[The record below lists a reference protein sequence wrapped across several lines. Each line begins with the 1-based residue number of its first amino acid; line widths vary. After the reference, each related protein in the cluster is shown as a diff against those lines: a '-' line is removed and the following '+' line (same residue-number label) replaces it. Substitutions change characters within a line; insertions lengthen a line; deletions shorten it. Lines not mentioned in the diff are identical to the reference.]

1 MILALSDIIEGFGGP
16 AVFRYITARSLFAFL
31 TAFLFGIFAGRPIIN
46 TLYRKG
52 FRSSE
57 RSYGD
62 INTQSKSGTPIMGGF
77 ILLAAALVAILLW
90 CRLDD
95 IRVLA
100 SLLCMLWFF
109 GIGAYDDI
117 QKVKGKDADAGL
129 SRVGK
134 YLAQFGMGAFLGLLI
149 VYPFGPSLAPF
160 TDGMATEIH
169 VPFFKVALIDIGW
182 LYIPFAAL
190 VVSFITNAVNFTDG
204 MDGLVTVPSLLVFL
218 VFGIFAYVLGNEI
231 FANHLLFQKIAGVGE
246 LSVFCAALIGACLA
260 FLWFNAYPAEIFM
273 GDSGSLMLG
282 GAIAAVSLFIK
293 QEALFVLVG
302 AIFVAE
308 LFSTLIQE
316 RYGLKKG
323 RRIFYRAPF
332 HHTLQHHGL
341 SETKIVTRV
350 WIIATVCAALALI
363 TLKVR

>member
-1 MILALSDIIEGFGGP
+1 MIFALSDIIEGFGGP
-16 AVFRYITARSLFAFL
+16 AVFRYITARALFAFL
-31 TAFLFGIFAGRPIIN
+31 TAFLFGIYAGRLIIN
-46 TLYRKG
+46 TLYKKG

-77 ILLAAALVAILLW
+77 ILLAASLVAILLW

-95 IRVLA
+95 ICVLA

-117 QKVKGKDADAGL
+117 QKVRGKDADAGL

-134 YLAQFGMGAFLGLLI
+134 YLAQFGMGALLGVLI
-149 VYPFGPSLAPF
+149 VYPLSPALAPF
-160 TDGMATEIH
+160 QSSWPQKFTFHCSKWRLWTLAGSTSLLPLWSCHSSPTPLISRTEWMA
-169 VPFFKVALIDIGW
+169 
-182 LYIPFAAL
+182 
-190 VVSFITNAVNFTDG
+190 
-204 MDGLVTVPSLLVFL
+204 LVTVPSLLVFL
-218 VFGIFAYVLGNEI
+218 VFGIFAYVLGHEV

-246 LSVFCAALIGACLA
+246 LNVFVLHSSVPVWLSSGLTPILPRSLWGFRVFDAWGRHRSRVALHQA
-260 FLWFNAYPAEIFM
+260 
-273 GDSGSLMLG
+273 GS
-282 GAIAAVSLFIK
+282 
-293 QEALFVLVG
+293 LFVLVG